1 MGSTFP
7 LIDKIAFITSLHQH
21 TLLSIQAKPGH
32 HGNIFS
38 WKLGKIKNMGDE
50 LQKPEQSETIHFN
63 AQIKDPLHG
72 VLILFSARFMV
83 QK

>member
-1 MGSTFP
+1 
-7 LIDKIAFITSLHQH
+7 
-21 TLLSIQAKPGH
+21 
-32 HGNIFS
+32 
-38 WKLGKIKNMGDE
+38 MGDE